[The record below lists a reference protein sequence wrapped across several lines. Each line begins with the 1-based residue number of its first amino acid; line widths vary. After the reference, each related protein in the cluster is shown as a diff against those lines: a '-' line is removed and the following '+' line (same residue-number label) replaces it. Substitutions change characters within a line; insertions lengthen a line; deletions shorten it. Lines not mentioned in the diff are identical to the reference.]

1 MNENIIPVLE
11 QVSRDFEETFGTLS
25 STQINWKPA
34 AVSWSV
40 GQCVEHLIKTNEM
53 YYPVLDQLANGNKQD
68 SFLEKWSPLS
78 GFFGSFLIKSL
89 KSDAKKFKA
98 PTPAIIPPSE
108 IDPHII
114 EIFAAHQT
122 EVIGKIRSTKNVD
135 WKKTKVT
142 SPIMAIA
149 TYSLEGAYIVM
160 IEHDKRHF
168 RQAKRVTE
176 TEGFPK

>member
-1 MNENIIPVLE
+1 MNELFSDLQKISE
-11 QVSRDFEETFGTLS
+11 DFQTNFGS
-25 STQINWKPA
+25 FSADQINWKPA
-34 AVSWSV
+34 AESWSV

-53 YYPVLDQLANGNKQD
+53 YYPVLDQIANGTKQS
-68 SFLEKWSPLS
+68 SFLEKWSPMS

-98 PTPAIIPPSE
+98 PIKSIIPPSD

-122 EVIGKIRSTKNVD
+122 EVIEKIRSTENVD

-149 TYSLEGAYIVM
+149 TYSLEDAFIIM
-160 IEHDKRHF
+160 IEHDKRHI
-168 RQAKRVTE
+168 RQAKRVME